1 MDQEALGVEG
11 EVKKPFQTFN
21 CSKVSVVK
29 DGPYLIHLERLEPLE
44 HLEPTVAV
52 SQSPA
57 VDQLTIPRSLPAPRL
72 TKGHFIMAAV
82 VIMLGYFLIWPVL
95 LLLINSLNAAND
107 WFVEPRRWGIDH
119 WISAFHRPGLLKSLG
134 NSLLIWSLSVVISFP
149 VGVTIAW
156 VLARTKIPFSH
167 TLEFLFWVSYM
178 VPALPT
184 TIAWITLLDPDIGL
198 INAGLKNL
206 LGLEQ
211 GPFNIFSVP
220 GIVWANLMGHGI
232 SIKVMLLTPA
242 FRNMDSTL
250 EEAARVGGASNLR
263 TLFKVTLPLM
273 ISPMILVLALQLLRV
288 FQSFETEYLLG
299 LPFGFYVYSTKIY
312 TLIRDAV
319 PNYGEA
325 TVLASLTLLMIA
337 LIIPLQRWILERRRY
352 TTISGNF
359 RPGLIDLRAWNYVAF
374 GLIAALLMLLT
385 VGPLAILVLGSFME
399 RIGYFVLGFTL
410 DHWRFVLNDPVF
422 VKSLRTTLV
431 LATSAAVLS
440 PLIFSVVA
448 YLVVRTRLP
457 GRGVL
462 DTMIWSAGAIP
473 GILAGLGLLWVF
485 IDTPGLNFLF
495 GTIWALIIVVIL
507 QGKTTGVN
515 IMKGVLVQVGADME
529 EAARVSGAGWIRTYF
544 QIWLPLL
551 MPTLILLAVMNFVS
565 AAGATSSIILLASRD
580 TMTLSLMALELS
592 TPAVNNRE
600 AASIVSIFIILFTVT
615 GALLVRYFGRRFGVR
630 HDMHAGD
637 GTPRSRPAV

>member
-1 MDQEALGVEG
+1 
-11 EVKKPFQTFN
+11 
-21 CSKVSVVK
+21 
-29 DGPYLIHLERLEPLE
+29 
-44 HLEPTVAV
+44 
-52 SQSPA
+52 
-57 VDQLTIPRSLPAPRL
+57 
-72 TKGHFIMAAV
+72 MAAV
-82 VIMLGYFLIWPVL
+82 VIVLGYFLIWPVL
-95 LLLINSLNAAND
+95 LLLINSFNAAND
-107 WFVEPRRWGIDH
+107 WFVEPRRWGVDH
-119 WISAFHRPGLLKSLG
+119 WVNAFHRPGLLKSLG

-149 VGVTIAW
+149 VGVAIAW
-156 VLARTKIPFSH
+156 LLARTKIPFSH

-184 TIAWITLLDPDIGL
+184 TIAWITLLDPDVGM
-198 INAGLKNL
+198 INVGLKNL

-242 FRNMDSTL
+242 FRNMDSTF

-325 TVLASLTLLMIA
+325 TVLASITLLMIA
-337 LIIPLQRWILERRRY
+337 MIIPLQRWILERRRY
-352 TTISGNF
+352 TTISGSF
-359 RPGLIDLRAWNYVAF
+359 RPGLIDLHAWNYVAF
-374 GLIAALLMLLT
+374 GVITMLLMLLT
-385 VGPLAILVLGSFME
+385 IGPLAILVLGSFME

-431 LATSAAVLS
+431 LATSAAVSS
-440 PLIFSVVA
+440 PLLFSVIA
-448 YLVVRTRLP
+448 YLLVRTRLP
-457 GRGVL
+457 GRGTL
-462 DTMIWSAGAIP
+462 DLMIWSAGSIP

-485 IDTPGLNFLF
+485 VDTPGLSFLF
-495 GTIWALIIVVIL
+495 GTIWALLIVVIL

-515 IMKGVLVQVGADME
+515 VMKGVLVQVGADME
-529 EAARVSGAGWIRTYF
+529 EAARVSGAGWIRTYLR
-544 QIWLPLL
+544 IWLPLL
-551 MPTLILLAVMNFVS
+551 MPTLILLAVINFVS
-565 AAGATSSIILLASRD
+565 AAGATGSIILLASRD

-630 HDMHAGD
+630 HDMHAGE
-637 GTPRSRPAV
+637 GAPRTRAPGQN

>member
-1 MDQEALGVEG
+1 MD
-11 EVKKPFQTFN
+11 
-21 CSKVSVVK
+21 
-29 DGPYLIHLERLEPLE
+29 
-44 HLEPTVAV
+44 
-52 SQSPA
+52 QSPA
-57 VDQLTIPRSLPAPRL
+57 LEQVSVPGSVATPRL
-72 TKGHFIMAAV
+72 TKGHFIMAV
-82 VIMLGYFLIWPVL
+82 VIISLGYFLIWPVII
-95 LLLINSLNAAND
+95 LLINSFNAASD
-107 WFVEPRRWGIDH
+107 WFVEPRRWGVDH
-119 WISAFHRPGLLKSLG
+119 WVNAFHRPGLLKSLG
-134 NSLLIWSLSVVISFP
+134 NSLLIWSLSVAISFP

-156 VLARTKIPFSH
+156 MLARTKISFSN

-184 TIAWITLLDPDIGL
+184 TIAWITLLDPDVGV
-198 INAGLKNL
+198 INVALRNIFH
-206 LGLEQ
+206 LEQ

-242 FRNMDSTL
+242 FRNMDAAL

-263 TLFKVTLPLM
+263 TFFKVTLPLM
-273 ISPMILVLALQLLRV
+273 SSPMILVFALQLLRV

-312 TLIRDAV
+312 ALVRDPV

-325 TVLASLTLLMIA
+325 TVLASLTLLIIA

-352 TTISGNF
+352 TTITGSF
-359 RPGLIDLRAWNYVAF
+359 RPGLIDLGKWKYATLGA
-374 GLIAALLMLLT
+374 IALLLALLT
-385 VGPLAILVLGSFME
+385 VGPMAILVLGSFMQ

-422 VKSLRTTLV
+422 VKALRTTLI

-440 PLIFSVVA
+440 PLLFSVLA
-448 YLVVRTRLP
+448 YILVRTRLP
-457 GRGVL
+457 GRGAL
-462 DTMIWSAGAIP
+462 DLIIWSSGAIP

-485 IDTPGLNFLF
+485 IGTPFLNALF
-495 GTIWALIIVVIL
+495 GTIWALIIVVLL

-529 EAARVSGAGWIRTYF
+529 EAARVAGAGWIRTYF
-544 QIWLPLL
+544 RIWLPLL

-565 AAGATSSIILLASRD
+565 AAGATSSIVLLASRD

-592 TPAVNNRE
+592 SLSVSNRE
-600 AASIVSIFIILFTVT
+600 AASIISIFIILFTVA
-615 GALLVRYFGRRFGVR
+615 GALLVRYFGRRLGVR
-630 HDMHAGD
+630 HDMHANEVAPQ
-637 GTPRSRPAV
+637 PRVVI

>member
-1 MDQEALGVEG
+1 M
-11 EVKKPFQTFN
+11 
-21 CSKVSVVK
+21 
-29 DGPYLIHLERLEPLE
+29 
-44 HLEPTVAV
+44 
-52 SQSPA
+52 
-57 VDQLTIPRSLPAPRL
+57 
-72 TKGHFIMAAV
+72 AV
-82 VIMLGYFLIWPVL
+82 VLIALGYFLIWPVL
-95 LLLINSLNAAND
+95 LLLINSFNSAND
-107 WFVEPRRWGIDH
+107 WFVEPRRWGVAH
-119 WISAFHRPGLLKSLG
+119 WVNAFHRPGLLKSLG
-134 NSLLIWSLSVVISFP
+134 NSLLIWMFSVSISFP
-149 VGVTIAW
+149 VGVSIAW
-156 VLARTKIPFSH
+156 ILARTKIPFSH
-167 TLEFLFWVSYM
+167 TLEFLFWISYM

-184 TIAWITLLDPDIGL
+184 TIAWITLLDPDVGL
-198 INAGLKNL
+198 INVGLKNL
-206 LGLEQ
+206 LGLGQ

-242 FRNMDSTL
+242 FRNMDATL

-312 TLIRDAV
+312 ALVRDAV

-325 TVLASLTLLMIA
+325 TVLASVTLLLIA
-337 LIIPLQRWILERRRY
+337 MIIPLQRWILERRRY
-352 TTISGNF
+352 TTISGSF
-359 RPGLIDLRAWNYVAF
+359 RPGLIDLHAWNYVTF
-374 GLIAALLMLLT
+374 GVIAVLLMLLT
-385 VGPLAILVLGSFME
+385 IGPLAVLVLGSFME
-399 RIGYFVLGFTL
+399 RIGYFMLGFTL

-422 VKSLRTTLV
+422 VKSLQTTLV
-431 LATSAAVLS
+431 LATSAAVSS
-440 PLIFSVVA
+440 PLLFSVIA
-448 YLVVRTRLP
+448 YLLVRTRLP
-457 GRGVL
+457 GRGIL
-462 DTMIWSAGAIP
+462 DLMIWSAGAIP

-495 GTIWALIIVVIL
+495 GSIWALILVVIL

-544 QIWLPLL
+544 RIWLPLL
-551 MPTLILLAVMNFVS
+551 MPTLLLLAVMNFVI
-565 AAGATSSIILLASRD
+565 AAGATGSIILLASRD

-600 AASIVSIFIILFTVT
+600 AASIVSIFIILFTFS
-615 GALLVRYFGRRFGVR
+615 GALLLRYFGRRFGVH
-630 HDMHAGD
+630 HDMHAASGARA
-637 GTPRSRPAV
+637 PIASVK

>member
-1 MDQEALGVEG
+1 M
-11 EVKKPFQTFN
+11 N
-21 CSKVSVVK
+21 
-29 DGPYLIHLERLEPLE
+29 
-44 HLEPTVAV
+44 PT
-52 SQSPA
+52 PA
-57 VDQLTIPRSLPAPRL
+57 VDELAVSRSMPAPRL
-72 TKGHFIMAAV
+72 TRGHFTMAV
-82 VIMLGYFLIWPVL
+82 VLLALGYFLIWPVL
-95 LLLINSLNAAND
+95 LLLINSFNAATD
-107 WFVEPRRWGIDH
+107 WFVEPRRLGVDH
-119 WISAFHRPGLLKSLG
+119 WVNAFQRPGLLRSLG
-134 NSLLIWSLSVVISFP
+134 NSLLIWSLTVIVSFP
-149 VGVTIAW
+149 LGVTIAW
-156 VLARTKIPFSH
+156 ILARTKIPFSH
-167 TLEFLFWVSYM
+167 TLEFLFWISYM

-184 TIAWITLLDPDIGL
+184 TIAWITLLDPDIGV
-198 INAGLKNL
+198 INLGLKNL
-206 LGLEQ
+206 FGLEH

-250 EEAARVGGASNLR
+250 EEAARVGGASNVR
-263 TLFKVTLPLM
+263 TLFRITLPLM
-273 ISPMILVLALQLLRV
+273 ISPMILVFALQLLRV

-312 TLIRDAV
+312 ALVRDTV

-325 TVLASLTLLMIA
+325 TVLASLTLLMIG

-352 TTISGNF
+352 TTITGSF
-359 RPGLIDLRAWNYVAF
+359 RPGLIDLGRGNYLTF
-374 GLIAALLMLLT
+374 GVIALLLALLT
-385 VGPLAILVLGSFME
+385 IGPLAILVLGSFME

-410 DHWRFVLNDPVF
+410 EHWRFVWNDPVF
-422 VKSLRTTLV
+422 IKSLRTTLI
-431 LATSAAVLS
+431 LAASAALFS
-440 PLIFSVVA
+440 PLLFSVIA
-448 YLVVRTRLP
+448 YMLVRTRLP
-457 GRGVL
+457 GRGAL
-462 DTMIWSAGAIP
+462 DLMIWSSGAIP

-485 IDTPGLNFLF
+485 IGTPGLNFLF

-544 QIWLPLL
+544 RIWLPLL

-592 TPAVNNRE
+592 SNAVNNRE
-600 AASIVSIFIILFTVT
+600 AASIISIFIILFTVA
-615 GALLVRYFGRRFGVR
+615 GALLVRYFGRRLGVR
-630 HDMHAGD
+630 HDMHAGE
-637 GTPRSRPAV
+637 GAATTNRNG